1 MWSTVAKIAY
11 FEKLYISLKFAYIQ
25 IFRTKS
31 FMPYQRDTSR
41 PDLAWVR
48 TDQIGSCPCCL
59 RPVLHSTRFLFTSG
73 RTSPLVKNRGG
84 GLKTVESWQLI
95 PIAVWITKGWP
106 QSILVS
112 GLLRAAKKLWI
123 LLTFRASILYIFL
136 REIFCCQFLLLRL
149 HIFFHFHF
157 QRAWA
162 PLFHLNCLRTHWDA
176 FKWAKNSN

>member
-59 RPVLHSTRFLFTSG
+59 RPVLHCTRFLFTSG

-123 LLTFRASILYIFL
+123 LLTFRASILYCIYSCVRFFVVSFYCCVYTFFFSLSLSTRVSAFILFKLSTHTL
-136 REIFCCQFLLLRL
+136 RRF
-149 HIFFHFHF
+149 
-157 QRAWA
+157 
-162 PLFHLNCLRTHWDA
+162 
-176 FKWAKNSN
+176 

>member
-1 MWSTVAKIAY
+1 MWSTVAKSAY

-95 PIAVWITKGWP
+95 PIAVWITNCWP

-123 LLTFRASILYIFL
+123 LLTFKASILYIFL

-149 HIFFHFHF
+149 HIFFFTF
-157 QRAWA
+157 TFNARER
-162 PLFHLNCLRTHWDA
+162 LYFI
-176 FKWAKNSN
+176 